1 VRTLV
6 HLSDLHFGRIDE
18 TILAPLLVTVTELRP
33 DVVVVSGDLTQRAR
47 PREFQ
52 AARTFLDALP
62 TPQIIV
68 PGNHDVPLYNLYG
81 RFVRRLSTYQR
92 YITAD
97 LEPFYADDEIAILGL
112 NTARSWTFKGGRL
125 NVQQVARIRA
135 RLCDG
140 AAAVVK
146 ILVTHHPFDVPA
158 DAADQDV
165 VGRARLAMEI
175 LAACGV
181 DLLLAGH
188 VHRSYLGHTA
198 ARYHLDGY
206 SALII
211 QAGTAT
217 STRGRGEANAFNVL
231 RIARPH
237 LTVEHWLWQPSRSA
251 FAPLAPQRFQHT
263 PQGWVPGAHT
273 RVIDLSTQETTR
285 PGASAT
291 TENG

>member
-1 VRTLV
+1 VRTLI
-6 HLSDLHFGRIDE
+6 HLSDLHFGHIDV
-18 TILAPLLVTVTELRP
+18 TILDPLIATVTRLKP

-47 PREFQ
+47 PWEFK
-52 AARTFLDALP
+52 AARAFLDALP
-62 TPQIIV
+62 TPQLIV

-81 RFVRRLSTYQR
+81 RFVRRLSTYQH

-125 NVQQVARIRA
+125 NAQQVVRIRA

-146 ILVTHHPFDVPA
+146 MLVTHHPFDVPA
-158 DAADQDV
+158 GAADQDV
-165 VGRARLAMEI
+165 VGRARVAMEQ

-188 VHRSYLGHTA
+188 VHRSYLGYTA
-198 ARYHLDGY
+198 ARYQLGGY

-237 LTVEHWLWQPSRSA
+237 LTVEHWLWQASRSV
-251 FAPLAPQRFQHT
+251 FVPMAPQRFWQT
-263 PQGWVPGAHT
+263 PQGWVPSSDT
-273 RVIDLSTQETTR
+273 RVIDLPTS
-285 PGASAT
+285 
-291 TENG
+291 